1 MSILEIINSS
11 NVDVNNN
18 PGTSVCQSCYWDYD
32 VDPENGRLIMNC
44 SNIEPTGFVRDEVS
58 STGIAK
64 DIFDLDDA
72 TATASNCRSEPG
84 FSGGGGTSLLL
95 TCNKYD
101 NIGVEG
107 GTDNSIEQ
115 SLCDY
120 VTCSSSVCVSWTT
133 KSSDGVKA
141 AHGHCACDEESNNNG
156 DFCDYILNANP
167 DDGGINLYCES
178 CSTSNCNPILSGGV
192 ISATSSTAMILL
204 AAVFMAAKVF

>member
-58 STGIAK
+58 STGIAR
-64 DIFDLDDA
+64 DMFNLDDDS
-72 TATASNCRSEPG
+72 TETASNCQSEPG
-84 FSGGGGTSLLL
+84 FSGGGGGTLLL

-101 NIGVEG
+101 NIGV
-107 GTDNSIEQ
+107 TADNSIEQ

-120 VTCSSSVCVSWTT
+120 VTCSSSVC
-133 KSSDGVKA
+133 
-141 AHGHCACDEESNNNG
+141 
-156 DFCDYILNANP
+156 
-167 DDGGINLYCES
+167 
-178 CSTSNCNPILSGGV
+178 
-192 ISATSSTAMILL
+192 
-204 AAVFMAAKVF
+204 